1 MLRLPGGCAP
11 RTEGA
16 GHRTP
21 VGLRGIPEL
30 GLEMTTYL
38 YVLAVEKTFV
48 ETELG
53 SVKDEIC
60 RLFDCT
66 EIEVS
71 GATDFTVYTPLAPEQ
86 VKRALGELSKRFG
99 AEFKAGAKV
108 H

>member
-1 MLRLPGGCAP
+1 M
-11 RTEGA
+11 RTRGYPGA
-16 GHRTP
+16 GKGTP
-21 VGLRGIPEL
+21 LGLRGSPEL

-38 YVLAVEKTFV
+38 YVLSVKKTFS

-53 SVKDEIC
+53 TVKDEIC

-86 VKRALGELSKRFG
+86 VKRASDELSKRFG
-99 AEFKAGAKV
+99 AEFRAGAKV